1 MHNHLSFRNGFD
13 YNAIE
18 FLAQKR
24 AFRENF
30 GGSAG
35 LEQESKQEIREGL
48 SQLKRANL
56 KNPEEILNEK
66 TVDQLDANLNANPL
80 QRPWWDSGAHE
91 TVGDVE
97 PETNEDLVMQSR
109 TSNMNFD
116 NRLQPNPALQAQ
128 QSAAKDLR
136 TLKEEFKK
144 AQGFKHPKKF

>member
-24 AFRENF
+24 AFRELL
-30 GGSAG
+30 GGSDR

-48 SQLKRANL
+48 SQIKKANL
-56 KNPEEILNEK
+56 ENPEEILNEK

-91 TVGDVE
+91 SVGGFH

-116 NRLQPNPALQAQ
+116 NRLQPNPALASA
-128 QSAAKDLR
+128 QSAADDLR
-136 TLKEEFKK
+136 SLKEAFAK
-144 AQGFKHPKKF
+144 AEKFKHPRKF